1 MIDFDL
7 RHIKRRLVENGED
20 NRPHELT
27 STAPFFRNISPIIA
41 A

>member
-7 RHIKRRLVENGED
+7 RHIKRRLVENAEYS
-20 NRPHELT
+20 RPHELT
-27 STAPFFRNISPIIA
+27 IIAPFFRNISQMIA